1 MLQKIKRKCR
11 PAVLL
16 LITGFAISM
25 ASVLVGIS
33 MTEAVL
39 RSAAEDAASLPVAQ
53 TMHNTGLS
61 LAMSVYMFS
70 VVNCAVTAN
79 YLVISRKRDLAVC
92 KAFGWTNTDIMW
104 RLAKEFSAALAAGLL
119 LGWRITAFFSSLSRG
134 IISVEITPFLIIS
147 TLALLAFT
155 QILSMAAP
163 VVQILKIH
171 PAEVIG

>member
-33 MTEAVL
+33 TTEAVL
-39 RSAAEDAASLPVAQ
+39 RFAAEDAASLPVAH

-92 KAFGWTNTDIMW
+92 KAFGWTNTDIIQ
-104 RLAKEFSAALAAGLL
+104 RLAKEISAALTAGLL
-119 LGWRITAFFSSLSRG
+119 LGWRITAFFSSHSRE
-134 IISVEITPFLIIS
+134 IISVEITPFLIVS
-147 TLALLAFT
+147 TLALLVFT
-155 QILSMAAP
+155 KALSMVAP
-163 VVQILKIH
+163 VTHILKIH
-171 PAEVIG
+171 PAEGIG

>member
-79 YLVISRKRDLAVC
+79 YLVAGRTLILYGGWQRNFLRRWQPVC
-92 KAFGWTNTDIMW
+92 YSG
-104 RLAKEFSAALAAGLL
+104 G
-119 LGWRITAFFSSLSRG
+119 G
-134 IISVEITPFLIIS
+134 
-147 TLALLAFT
+147 
-155 QILSMAAP
+155 
-163 VVQILKIH
+163 
-171 PAEVIG
+171 